1 LISIGEVQ
9 RIAGALGLE
18 PRVIDHDYALG
29 CYLCFLGNQ
38 ATVQKKWL
46 FKGGTALRKCYFEEY
61 RFSEDLDFTV
71 LGIISVENLRNVL
84 RSANIAMQDAIGV
97 RTDEREI
104 VVDVIEDDYG
114 KESYEARIYY
124 FGPWNYGGSP
134 RSIRIHTNRD
144 ESLVFPTNML
154 SVFHQYSDRE
164 ELPAAFIQVYSLEE
178 MMAEKLRAF
187 SGQRKQAIPHDI
199 FDLYHLSRNVE
210 SVDKVL
216 EAFPQKCQAKGISLD
231 AIDLDKVMARKP
243 EYENNWRQGLEY
255 LVPTNLKVSFEVAW
269 QTSIRLLER
278 ASQKNNKA
286 RL

>member
-9 RIAGALGLE
+9 RISGALGLE
-18 PRVIDHDYALG
+18 PRVIDHDYVLG
-29 CYLCFLGNQ
+29 CYLCFLGIQ
-38 ATVQKKWL
+38 STVQKKWL

-84 RSANIAMQDAIGV
+84 LSTNIAMQDAIGI

-104 VVDVIEDDYG
+104 VVDIIEDDYG

-134 RSIRIHTNRD
+134 RSVRIHTNRD
-144 ESLVFPTNML
+144 ENLVFQTNML

-164 ELPAAFIQVYSLEE
+164 ELPPVTVQVYSLEE

-199 FDLYHLSRNVE
+199 FDLYHLSRNVG
-210 SVDKVL
+210 SVAKVV
-216 EAFPQKCQAKGISLD
+216 EAFPQKCQAKGISVD
-231 AIDLDKVMARKP
+231 AIDLDKVIARKP

-255 LVPTNLKVSFEVAW
+255 LIPSNLKISFEEAW
-269 QTSIRLLER
+269 HTSIKLLEK
-278 ASQKNNKA
+278 ASRKK
-286 RL
+286 

>member
-1 LISIGEVQ
+1 MISISEVQ

-18 PRVIDHDYALG
+18 PRVIDHDYVLG

-38 ATVQKKWL
+38 STVQKKWL

-84 RSANIAMQDAIGV
+84 RSVNIAMQDAIGI

-104 VVDVIEDDYG
+104 VMDIIEDDYG

-144 ESLVFPTNML
+144 ESLIFPTNML

-164 ELPAAFIQVYSLEE
+164 ELPPATIQVYCLEE

-199 FDLYHLSRNVE
+199 FDLYHLSRNVD
-210 SVDKVL
+210 SVEKVV

-231 AIDLDKVMARKP
+231 AIDLDKVIARKS

-255 LVPTNLKVSFEVAW
+255 LIPTNLKVSFEVAW
-269 QTSIRLLER
+269 HTSIKLLEK
-278 ASQKNNKA
+278 AS
-286 RL
+286 